1 MSDWQMFALFAV
13 LTVIND
19 CKNRTGLVYL
29 MKEDEAMGIVLK
41 NILAL
46 LPENDT
52 DSIQETSIYIEGS
65 RIVAIGE
72 RPEGFR
78 EEKVI
83 DGKDR
88 FAIPGLV
95 NCHTHSY
102 MSFMRNVADDL
113 SFMDW
118 LFGSIDPIEQQ
129 MTDED
134 AYWGACLAILEMM
147 KSGTTCFN
155 DMQMN
160 IHQTTKAVKDSG
172 MRAVICR
179 GLVGSGNDEAGQ
191 VRLREAYEE
200 KDGAADC
207 DRLTFLLGPHAPYTC
222 DDKFMQIVSK
232 EAKKNHMGIHVHLS
246 ESESEIA
253 QIKEKYGCTPIEMA
267 DKNGLFDVPA
277 IAAHCVQITENDM
290 EILKSRNVSVVTNP
304 ASNMKLGNGFAPVP
318 AMLEKG
324 INVCLGTDGAASN
337 NSLNLFHE
345 MNLLALI
352 HKGVKK
358 SSQCISAKENIRIA
372 TINGAKALGLDREI
386 GSLEVGKKADIAILN
401 LNTPSLTP
409 RNNLIAGLSYSAN
422 GSEVETVII
431 DGKVTMENKKILT
444 MDEELVY
451 KKVNEII
458 VRMGL
463 DQKEY

>member
-1 MSDWQMFALFAV
+1 
-13 LTVIND
+13 
-19 CKNRTGLVYL
+19 
-29 MKEDEAMGIVLK
+29 MGIVLK
-41 NILAL
+41 NILAV
-46 LPENDT
+46 LPEGEKDVVKET
-52 DSIQETSIYIEGS
+52 DIYIEGG
-65 RIVAIGE
+65 RIAAIGQK
-72 RPEGFR
+72 PEGFI

-88 FAIPGLV
+88 LAIPGLI

-118 LFGSIDPIEQQ
+118 LFGSIDPIEQK

-134 AYWGACLAILEMM
+134 TYWGACLAIIEMM

-160 IHQTTKAVKDSG
+160 IHQTTRAVKESG
-172 MRAVICR
+172 MRAVISR
-179 GLVGSGNDEAGQ
+179 GLVGEGDNEAGQ
-191 VRLREAYEE
+191 MRLSQAYEE
-200 KDGAADC
+200 RDAAKDC
-207 DRLTFLLGPHAPYTC
+207 DRLTFMLGPHAPYTC
-222 DDKFMQIVSK
+222 DDAYMRIVSE

-246 ESESEIA
+246 ESESEIQ
-253 QIKEKYGCTPIEMA
+253 QIKEKYGCSPIEMA

-277 IAAHCVQITENDM
+277 IAAHCVQITESDM
-290 EILKSRNVSVVTNP
+290 DILKEKNVSVVTNP

-318 AMLEKG
+318 RMMEKG

-345 MNLLALI
+345 LSLLTLI
-352 HKGVKK
+352 HKGVNRTP
-358 SSQCISAKENIRIA
+358 QCVSAREGLRIA
-372 TINGAKALGLDREI
+372 TINGAKALGLEKET
-386 GSLEVGKKADIAILN
+386 GSLEVGKKADIAILD

-431 DGKVTMENKKILT
+431 DGKVTMENRKVLT
-444 MDEELVY
+444 LDEELVY
-451 KKVNEII
+451 QKINEII
-458 VRMGL
+458 VRMEL
-463 DQKEY
+463 DKKEY

>member
-1 MSDWQMFALFAV
+1 
-13 LTVIND
+13 
-19 CKNRTGLVYL
+19 
-29 MKEDEAMGIVLK
+29 MGIVLK
-41 NILAL
+41 NILAV
-46 LPENDT
+46 LPDG
-52 DSIQETSIYIEGS
+52 DKDVIKETNIYIEGS
-65 RIVAIGE
+65 RIAAIGAE
-72 RPEGFR
+72 PEGFR
-78 EEKVI
+78 SERII

-88 FAIPGLV
+88 LAIPGLI

-118 LFGSIDPIEQQ
+118 LFGTIDPIEQQ

-134 AYWGACLAILEMM
+134 TYWGACLAIIEMM

-160 IHQTTKAVKDSG
+160 IHQTTRAVQESG

-191 VRLREAYEE
+191 SRLKQAYEE
-200 KDGAADC
+200 RDAAKDC
-207 DRLTFLLGPHAPYTC
+207 DRLTFMLGPHAPYTC
-222 DDKFMQIVSK
+222 DDGFMRIVSE

-246 ESESEIA
+246 ESESEIQ

-267 DKNGLFDVPA
+267 AKNGLFDVPA
-277 IAAHCVQITENDM
+277 VAAHCVQVTEKDLD
-290 EILKSRNVSVVTNP
+290 ILKEKNVSVVTNP

-337 NSLNLFHE
+337 NSLNMFHE
-345 MNLLALI
+345 LSLLTLI
-352 HKGVKK
+352 HKGVNRTP
-358 SSQCISAKENIRIA
+358 QCVSAREGFRIA
-372 TINGAKALGLDREI
+372 TINGARALGLEKET
-386 GSLEVGKKADIAILN
+386 GSLEAGKKADIAILN

-409 RNNLIAGLSYSAN
+409 RNNLMAGLSYSAD

-431 DGKVTMENKKILT
+431 DGRITMENRKILT

-458 VRMGL
+458 TRMGL
-463 DQKEY
+463 DKKVY

>member
-1 MSDWQMFALFAV
+1 
-13 LTVIND
+13 
-19 CKNRTGLVYL
+19 
-29 MKEDEAMGIVLK
+29 MGIVLK

-46 LPENDT
+46 LPEGNT
-52 DSIQETSIYIEGS
+52 DSIREADIYIEGS
-65 RIVAIGE
+65 RIAAIGNK
-72 RPEGFR
+72 PEGFQ

-88 FAIPGLV
+88 LAIPGLI

-118 LFGSIDPIEQQ
+118 LFGTIDPIEQQ

-134 AYWGACLAILEMM
+134 TYWGACLAIIEMM

-160 IHQTTKAVKDSG
+160 IHQTTRAVKESG
-172 MRAVICR
+172 MRAVISR

-191 VRLREAYEE
+191 MRLRQAYEE
-200 KDGAADC
+200 RDAAADC
-207 DRLTFLLGPHAPYTC
+207 DRLTFMLGPHAPYTC
-222 DDKFMQIVSK
+222 DDGFMRIVSA
-232 EAKKNHMGIHVHLS
+232 EAKKNNMRIHVHLS
-246 ESESEIA
+246 ESESEIQ
-253 QIKEKYGCTPIEMA
+253 QIKDKYGCTPIEMA

-277 IAAHCVQITENDM
+277 IAAHCVQITESDM
-290 EILKSRNVSVVTNP
+290 QILKDKNVSVVTNP

-318 AMLEKG
+318 ELLQKG

-345 MNLLALI
+345 MSLLALI
-352 HKGVKK
+352 HKGVKRTP
-358 SSQCISAKENIRIA
+358 QCISAKENIRIA
-372 TINGAKALGLDREI
+372 TINGAKALGMEKEI

-431 DGKVTMENKKILT
+431 DGKITMENRKVLT

-451 KKVNEII
+451 KKINEII
-458 VRMGL
+458 IRMGL
-463 DQKEY
+463 DKKEY

>member
-1 MSDWQMFALFAV
+1 
-13 LTVIND
+13 
-19 CKNRTGLVYL
+19 
-29 MKEDEAMGIVLK
+29 MGIVLK

-46 LPENDT
+46 LPEDDRDVIRET
-52 DSIQETSIYIEGS
+52 DIYIEGS
-65 RIVAIGE
+65 KIVSVGK
-72 RPEGFR
+72 RPEGFSEDR
-78 EEKVI
+78 VI

-88 FAIPGLV
+88 LAIPGLV

-118 LFGSIDPIEQQ
+118 LFGTIDPIEQQ

-134 AYWGACLAILEMM
+134 TYWGACLAIIEMM

-160 IHQTTKAVKDSG
+160 IHQTTRAVKESG
-172 MRAVICR
+172 MRAVISR
-179 GLVGSGNDEAGQ
+179 GLVGSGNDEAGRI
-191 VRLREAYEE
+191 RLNQAYEE
-200 KDGAADC
+200 RDAAADC
-207 DRLTFLLGPHAPYTC
+207 DRLTFMLGPHAPYTC
-222 DDKFMQIVSK
+222 DDGFMRIVSE
-232 EAKKNHMGIHVHLS
+232 EAKKNNMRIHVHLS
-246 ESESEIA
+246 ESESEIE
-253 QIKEKYGCTPIEMA
+253 QIKEKYHCTPIEMA
-267 DKNGLFDVPA
+267 EKNGLFDVPA
-277 IAAHCVQITENDM
+277 VAAHCVQITESDM
-290 EILKSRNVSVVTNP
+290 DILRKKNVSVVTNP

-318 AMLEKG
+318 EMLEKG
-324 INVCLGTDGAASN
+324 INVCIGTDGAASN

-345 MNLLALI
+345 MSLLALI
-352 HKGVKK
+352 HKGVAKTP
-358 SSQCISAKENIRIA
+358 QCISAKETIHIA
-372 TINGAKALGLDREI
+372 TINGAKALGLEKEI
-386 GSLEVGKKADIAILN
+386 GSIEEGKKADIAILN

-431 DGKVTMENKKILT
+431 DGKITMEERKILT

-451 KKVNEII
+451 KKINEII

-463 DQKEY
+463 DKKEY

>member
-1 MSDWQMFALFAV
+1 
-13 LTVIND
+13 
-19 CKNRTGLVYL
+19 
-29 MKEDEAMGIVLK
+29 MGIVLK

-46 LPENDT
+46 LPEGNT
-52 DSIQETSIYIEGS
+52 DSIREADIYIEGS
-65 RIVAIGE
+65 RIAAIGNK
-72 RPEGFR
+72 PEGFQ

-88 FAIPGLV
+88 LAIPGLI

-118 LFGSIDPIEQQ
+118 LFGTIDPIEQQ

-134 AYWGACLAILEMM
+134 TYWGACLAIIEMM

-160 IHQTTKAVKDSG
+160 IHQTTRAVKESG
-172 MRAVICR
+172 MRAVISR

-191 VRLREAYEE
+191 MRLRQAYEE
-200 KDGAADC
+200 RDAAADC
-207 DRLTFLLGPHAPYTC
+207 DRLTFMLGPHAPYTC
-222 DDKFMQIVSK
+222 DDGFMRIVSE
-232 EAKKNHMGIHVHLS
+232 EAKKNNMRIHVHLS
-246 ESESEIA
+246 ESESEIQ
-253 QIKEKYGCTPIEMA
+253 QIKDKYGCTPIEMA

-277 IAAHCVQITENDM
+277 IAAHCVQITESDM
-290 EILKSRNVSVVTNP
+290 QILKDKNVSVVTNP

-318 AMLEKG
+318 ELLQKG

-345 MNLLALI
+345 MSLLALI
-352 HKGVKK
+352 HKGVKRTP
-358 SSQCISAKENIRIA
+358 QCISAKENIRIA
-372 TINGAKALGLDREI
+372 TINGAKALGMEKEI

-431 DGKVTMENKKILT
+431 DGKITMENRKVLT

-451 KKVNEII
+451 KKINEII

-463 DQKEY
+463 DKKEY

>member
-1 MSDWQMFALFAV
+1 
-13 LTVIND
+13 
-19 CKNRTGLVYL
+19 
-29 MKEDEAMGIVLK
+29 MGIVLK

-46 LPENDT
+46 LPEGNT
-52 DSIQETSIYIEGS
+52 DSIREADIYIEGS
-65 RIVAIGE
+65 RIAAIGNK
-72 RPEGFR
+72 PEGFQ

-88 FAIPGLV
+88 LAIPGLI

-118 LFGSIDPIEQQ
+118 LFGTIDPIEQQ

-134 AYWGACLAILEMM
+134 TYWGACLAIIEMM

-160 IHQTTKAVKDSG
+160 IHQTTRAAKESG
-172 MRAVICR
+172 MRAVISR

-191 VRLREAYEE
+191 MRLRQAYEE
-200 KDGAADC
+200 RDAAADC
-207 DRLTFLLGPHAPYTC
+207 DRLTFMLGPHAPYTC
-222 DDKFMQIVSK
+222 DDGFMRIVSE
-232 EAKKNHMGIHVHLS
+232 EAKKNNMRIHVHLS
-246 ESESEIA
+246 ESESEIQ
-253 QIKEKYGCTPIEMA
+253 QIKDKYGCTPIEMA

-277 IAAHCVQITENDM
+277 IAAHCVQITESDM
-290 EILKSRNVSVVTNP
+290 QILKDKNVSVVTNP

-318 AMLEKG
+318 ELLQKG

-345 MNLLALI
+345 MSLLALI
-352 HKGVKK
+352 HKGVKRTP
-358 SSQCISAKENIRIA
+358 QCISAKENIRIA
-372 TINGAKALGLDREI
+372 TINGAKALGLEKEI

-431 DGKVTMENKKILT
+431 DGKITMENRKVLT

-451 KKVNEII
+451 KKINEII
-458 VRMGL
+458 IRMGL
-463 DQKEY
+463 DKKEY

>member
-1 MSDWQMFALFAV
+1 
-13 LTVIND
+13 
-19 CKNRTGLVYL
+19 
-29 MKEDEAMGIVLK
+29 MGIVLK

-46 LPENDT
+46 LPEGNAGGARDVLRET
-52 DSIQETSIYIEGS
+52 DIYIEGT
-65 RIVAIGE
+65 RITAMGKK
-72 RPEGFR
+72 PEGFL

-88 FAIPGLV
+88 LAIPGLV

-134 AYWGACLAILEMM
+134 TYWGACLAIIEMM

-160 IHQTTKAVKDSG
+160 IHQTTRAVKESG
-172 MRAVICR
+172 MRAVISR
-179 GLVGSGNDEAGQ
+179 GLIGSGNDEAGQ
-191 VRLREAYEE
+191 MRLRQAYEE
-200 KDGAADC
+200 RDAAADC
-207 DRLTFLLGPHAPYTC
+207 ERLSFMLAPHAPYTC
-222 DDKFMQIVSK
+222 DEGFMRIVSE
-232 EAKKNHMGIHVHLS
+232 EAKKHMGIHVHLS
-246 ESESEIA
+246 ESESEIE
-253 QIKEKYGCTPIEMA
+253 QIKEKYGCSPIEMA
-267 DKNGLFDVPA
+267 DRNGLFDVPA
-277 IAAHCVQITENDM
+277 IAAHCVQITKSDM
-290 EILKSRNVSVVTNP
+290 EILKAKNVSVVTNP

-318 AMLEKG
+318 EMLDMG
-324 INVCLGTDGAASN
+324 INVCIGPDGAASN

-345 MNLLALI
+345 MSLLALI
-352 HKGVKK
+352 HKGVKRTP
-358 SSQCISAKENIRIA
+358 QCISAKENIRIA
-372 TINGAKALGLDREI
+372 TINGAKALGLEKEI

-401 LNTPSLTP
+401 LNSPSLTP

-431 DGKVTMENKKILT
+431 DGKITMENRKILT
-444 MDEELVY
+444 MDEDLVY
-451 KKVNEII
+451 KKINEII
-458 VRMGL
+458 VRLGL
-463 DQKEY
+463 DKKEY